1 MADVTLTI
9 GDRRHTVACR
19 DGEEDQLRRLGN
31 MLDTHWATAQRAAG
45 NVGGERAM
53 LFVALMLADS
63 LDEAERRPGGAAE
76 SAVAVRIAEKLEA
89 LAATLEKSGE
99 NH

>member
-63 LDEAERRPGGAAE
+63 LDEAERRPGGPAE
-76 SAVAVRIAEKLEA
+76 SQVATRIAEKLEA
-89 LAATLEKSGE
+89 LAATLEKSVE